1 MLRTLFNN
9 RELRK
14 VPLPKKEGLKQKSKL
29 QKLCSPI
36 NRNPEAAAK
45 GWLRLRRENF
55 EFGGVKWLFW
65 LILGVP
71 KPLQALVLFII
82 LNVKLLL
89 FPNLIVVT
97 VLLLTIQQC
106 SPLNVREL

>member
-55 EFGGVKWLFW
+55 EFGGVKWLF
-65 LILGVP
+65 LADFRCS
-71 KPLQALVLFII
+71 QAPPSVS
-82 LNVKLLL
+82 
-89 FPNLIVVT
+89 VVYN
-97 VLLLTIQQC
+97 
-106 SPLNVREL
+106 P